1 MKRLREDGEGAVTTG
16 NTNMSSTG
24 VTQVSNVDAGK
35 IDIFGS
41 KPKNVDDVYNKLFE
55 LDDYKKESVTNDK
68 TQFAGEALTLAKSF
82 SEMANDEFMSKNDKT
97 LFANLAK
104 IIKERFKQGDS
115 ITILK
120 TNLGYK
126 ILLNIDM

>member
-1 MKRLREDGEGAVTTG
+1 MIKLNEDGEGTSAI
-16 NTNMSSTG
+16 
-24 VTQVSNVDAGK
+24 TQVSNVDAGK
-35 IDIFGS
+35 IDMFGE
-41 KPKNVDDVYNKLFE
+41 KPKDIDDVYNKLFE
-55 LDDYKKESVTNDK
+55 LDDYKNNLKENKDK

>member
-1 MKRLREDGEGAVTTG
+1 MKRLREDGEGAAPTG
-16 NTNMSSTG
+16 NTSMGNNG
-24 VTQVSNVDAGK
+24 VTQVINVDAGK

-55 LDDYKKESVTNDK
+55 LDDYKKESVTKDK
-68 TQFAGEALTLAKSF
+68 TQFAGEALTLANSLKDL
-82 SEMANDEFMSKNDKT
+82 ANDKFMSNNDKII
-97 LFANLAK
+97 FGNLAK
-104 IIKERFKQGDS
+104 IIEERFKQGDS

-120 TNLGYK
+120 TDLGYK